1 MDEEGETSMI
11 RAAIH
16 GLGRWGNR
24 LIESVSDSDK
34 VRVTMGISRDP
45 SRHRELGSRAGIRI
59 VSSYSKVLKDPAID
73 AVVLTTPHSLHG
85 RQIEQA
91 AAAGKHVF
99 VEKPFTLNRKSAERA
114 IEACEKAGIT
124 LALGFNRRFAPSFVE
139 MVRRIEAGEIG
150 EVVHMEGQ
158 NSGPTGHSLKPGNWR
173 ATRKEAPGGG
183 MTARG
188 VHALDCMIRI
198 AGPVASVY
206 ASSQKRALPAEI
218 DMDDTTTMLLK
229 FARGASACLTTVF
242 VTGDYWRL
250 QALGTK
256 GWLELRSD
264 TELVARGLE
273 GSPQRIQLDAA
284 DKERAELEA
293 FADAI
298 AAGRRLVVPRED
310 MVNGVAVL
318 ESIEKSSA
326 RGRRVDIAM

>member
-1 MDEEGETSMI
+1 MI
-11 RAAIH
+11 RAAIY

-24 LIESVSDSDK
+24 LLDSVRDSDK
-34 VRVTMGISRDP
+34 LRVTTGISRDP
-45 SRHRELGSRAGIRI
+45 KRHAELKQRTGIRI
-59 VSSYSKVLKDPAID
+59 VSSYASVLKNPDID
-73 AVVLTTPHSLHG
+73 AVILTTPHSLHC

-99 VEKPFTLNRKSAERA
+99 VEKPFTLNRSSAERA
-114 IEACEKAGIT
+114 LAACEQAAIT
-124 LALGFNRRFAPSFVE
+124 LAVGFNRRFAPSFRE
-139 MVRRIEAGEIG
+139 MLRRIEAGDIG
-150 EVVHMEGQ
+150 EVVHLEGQ
-158 NSGPTGHSLKPGNWR
+158 NSGPTGHSLQPGNWR

-218 DMDDTTTMLLK
+218 DMDDTTTMLLQ
-229 FARGASACLTTVF
+229 FARGASGCLTAVF

-264 TELVARGLE
+264 TELVARGLSGPPE
-273 GSPQRIQLDAA
+273 RIQLDAL

-298 AAGRRLVVPRED
+298 AAGRRLVVPREEV
-310 MVNGVAVL
+310 VNGVAVL

-326 RGRRVDIAM
+326 KGRPIAIAS

>member
-1 MDEEGETSMI
+1 MV
-11 RAAIH
+11 RAAIY

-24 LIESVSDSDK
+24 LLDSVRTSDK
-34 VRVTMGISRDP
+34 LRVTTGISRDP
-45 SRHRELGSRAGIRI
+45 ARHSELGKTAGIKI
-59 VSSYSKVLKDPAID
+59 VASYAKVLKDPAID
-73 AVVLTTPHSLHG
+73 AVVLTTPHTLHCK
-85 RQIEQA
+85 QIEQA

-99 VEKPFTLNRKSAERA
+99 VEKPFTLSRKTAERA
-114 IEACEKAGIT
+114 LEACEKAGIT
-124 LALGFNRRFAPSFVE
+124 LAVGFNRRFAPSFVE

-150 EVVHMEGQ
+150 EVVHLEGQ
-158 NSGPTGHSLKPGNWR
+158 NSGPTGHSLKAGHWR

-206 ASSQKRALPAEI
+206 ASSQKRALPADV
-218 DMDDTTTMLLK
+218 DMDDTTTMLLN
-229 FARGASACLTTVF
+229 FARGASGCLTTVF

-264 TELVARGLE
+264 TELTARGLSGAPE
-273 GSPQRIQLDAA
+273 RIQLDAV

-293 FADAI
+293 FADAV

-310 MVNGVAVL
+310 IVNGVSVL

-326 RGRRVDIAM
+326 KGRRVDIGSVG